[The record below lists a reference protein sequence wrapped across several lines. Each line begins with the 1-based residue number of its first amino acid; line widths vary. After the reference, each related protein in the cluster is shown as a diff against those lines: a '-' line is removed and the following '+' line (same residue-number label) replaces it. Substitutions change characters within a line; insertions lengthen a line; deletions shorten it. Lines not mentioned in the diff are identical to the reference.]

1 MRADVVETDSRHAAL
16 YATIFIVACVTPL
29 LVPSGYFL
37 HLLVLFLIFGTL
49 ALSLSVIVGF
59 LGELTLGQAGF
70 FAIGAYASALL
81 NVDQNWPF
89 WFSLP
94 AAGLISGLTGVL
106 VGIPCFRLQGPYFA
120 IVTLGFSQI
129 IGLVITNSI
138 SLTRG
143 PMGISR
149 IPAPALDLP
158 MLSTIRFDTER
169 SFYYLALALL
179 LITVYVVRR
188 LLASRTGHAIVA
200 IRENAALAQSV
211 GIDIYRYKI
220 TAFFIST
227 FIAGIAGA
235 MYAHYVRVIT
245 PHLADI
251 YYTSSAL
258 IMVVVGGAATISGVL
273 IGAFIFTIVPEI
285 LRFIEDARLLV
296 FGVILILS
304 IQYMPKGIGPAIAQ
318 LASRLLRRTE
328 PSSDEV
334 RK

>member
-1 MRADVVETDSRHAAL
+1 MGADPRRVTL
-16 YATIFIVACVTPL
+16 YGIVFLIACMAPL
-29 LVPSGYFL
+29 VVPSGYFL

-49 ALSLSVIVGF
+49 ALSLSIIVGF

-70 FAIGAYASALL
+70 FAVGAYASALL
-81 NVDQNWPF
+81 SVDQNWPF

-94 AAGLISGLTGVL
+94 VAGLISGLTGIL
-106 VGIPCFRLQGPYFA
+106 VGIPSFRLQGPYFA

-129 IGLVITNSI
+129 IGLVITNSTSI
-138 SLTRG
+138 TRG

-149 IPAPALDLP
+149 IPAPTLDLP
-158 MLSTIRFDTER
+158 MLPTIRFSTEL
-169 SFYYLALALL
+169 SYYYLALALL
-179 LITVYVVRR
+179 LVTVYVVRR

-211 GIDIYRYKI
+211 GIDLYRYKI

-245 PHLADI
+245 PHLADV

-258 IMVVVGGAATISGVL
+258 IMVVVGGAATISGAL

-285 LRFIEDARLLV
+285 LRFVEDARLLV

-304 IQYMPKGIGPAIAQ
+304 IHYMPKGIGPALAQ
-318 LASRLLRRTE
+318 LPSWPSRRGR
-328 PSSDEV
+328 PSSDEGG
-334 RK
+334 K

>member
-1 MRADVVETDSRHAAL
+1 MREIVAVDVRRFAL
-16 YATIFIVACVTPL
+16 YGVVFLIACTAPL
-29 LVPSGYFL
+29 VVPSGYFL

-49 ALSLSVIVGF
+49 ALSLSIVVGF

-70 FAIGAYASALL
+70 FAVGAYASALL
-81 NVDQNWPF
+81 SVDQNWPF

-106 VGIPCFRLQGPYFA
+106 VGLPSFRLQGPYFA

-138 SLTRG
+138 SITRG

-149 IPAPALDLP
+149 IPAPTLDLP
-158 MLSTIRFDTER
+158 MLPTIRFNTEL

-179 LITVYVVRR
+179 ILVIYVVRR
-188 LLASRTGHAIVA
+188 LLVSRTGRAIVA
-200 IRENAALAQSV
+200 IRENASLAESV
-211 GIDIYRYKI
+211 GIDLYRYKI

-245 PHLADI
+245 PHLADV

-258 IMVVVGGAATISGVL
+258 IMVVVGGAATISGAL
-273 IGAFIFTIVPEI
+273 IGAFVFTILPEI
-285 LRFIEDARLLV
+285 LRFVEDARLLV

-304 IQYMPKGIGPAIAQ
+304 IHYMPKGVGPALAQ
-318 LASRLLRRTE
+318 LAGRLSRRGGI
-328 PSSDEV
+328 SSGGNS
-334 RK
+334 K